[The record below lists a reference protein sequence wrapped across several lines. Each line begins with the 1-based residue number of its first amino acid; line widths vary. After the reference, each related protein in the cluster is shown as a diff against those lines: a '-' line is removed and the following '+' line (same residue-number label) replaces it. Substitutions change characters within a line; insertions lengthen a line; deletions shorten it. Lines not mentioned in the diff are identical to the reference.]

1 MAALE
6 AAVLHGIEVHVS
18 VGSGLDHDDAL
29 VDGGADGGPAG
40 GVVLDWAV
48 SGVDPRLVKGVL
60 QLDQHD
66 VTRLH
71 ALDQFGDGCFVA
83 EIDPCAQGKGVGVR
97 GWG

>member
-1 MAALE
+1 MTRAAHHDGARVGKICVAALE

-48 SGVDPRLVKGVL
+48 SGVDPLYAKVVL
-60 QLDQHD
+60 QLD
-66 VTRLH
+66 
-71 ALDQFGDGCFVA
+71 
-83 EIDPCAQGKGVGVR
+83 
-97 GWG
+97 